1 MPMSFTS
8 CARAA
13 FLAAG
18 CAVMAA
24 SAFAQQS
31 AGVPPL
37 KTEGAARYACG
48 GIGVDES
55 TAFRAAAGQHALS
68 LLFAAPGGD
77 YQADVS
83 VRISDAQG
91 TQVLQLRADGPVCLI
106 DLPGGSY
113 TVEATPERG
122 AAHRRS
128 VTVEG
133 GKPQTL
139 DFRF

>member
-1 MPMSFTS
+1 MSLPFAS

-13 FLAAG
+13 LLAAG
-18 CAVMAA
+18 CAVLAA
-24 SAFAQQS
+24 SALAQQP

-48 GIGVDES
+48 GIGIDES

-77 YQADVS
+77 YQADVQ
-83 VRISDAQG
+83 VRIADAKG
-91 TQVLQLRADGPVCLI
+91 AQVLDVRADGPVCLI
-106 DLPGGSY
+106 DLPHGSY
-113 TVEATPERG
+113 TVEARRGEG
-122 AAHRRS
+122 AAQKRS
-128 VTVEG
+128 VAID
-133 GKPQTL
+133 GKPQRL